1 MALFKANPSPFC
13 LLDEADAALDE
24 KNVER
29 YAGVV
34 KEYANDTQFIV
45 ITHNKRTMAVC
56 DTLHGVTQE
65 QLGVSKRVTVSLSGD
80 SNLDLLKGKGGLTMA
95 AQAAA
100 APPA

>member
-34 KEYANDTQFIV
+34 KEYSSETQFIV

-56 DTLHGVTQE
+56 DALYGVTME
-65 QLGVSKRVTVSLSGD
+65 QQGVSKKVSVNLSGD
-80 SNLDLLKGKGGLTMA
+80 SGLEMLKGKGGLSA
-95 AQAAA
+95 PAPAAA
-100 APPA
+100 STPA